1 MTVAWR
7 GNAPATMP
15 TSPSGSGA
23 RRRSAPSVTRTRSIA
38 RPPIARTSPSRRS
51 SARSLGGGMRRRP
64 SEALAAGLAGAI
76 VSGLPS
82 TLYTLARG
90 GDPLEGARALGHVLL
105 PRSDRTVALLA
116 AGPPARPRRPRRLG
130 RGAPARAPPPRGA

>member
-7 GNAPATMP
+7 RYAPATMP

-51 SARSLGGGMRRRP
+51 SARRLGGGMRRRP
-64 SEALAAGLAGAI
+64 SEALAAGLAGAV

-90 GDPLEGARALGHVLL
+90 GDPLEGARALGHVLR
-105 PRSDRTVALLA
+105 PRSEPTVVLLA
-116 AGPPARPRRPRRLG
+116 AGAPVHLPLWPGLGGVVPALLP
-130 RGAPARAPPPRGA
+130 